1 VRKPHRVAC
10 AVAFALVVIGIVG
23 VIGGC
28 GLPQSKKPFQ
38 DPFFDEEDGSNA
50 LVSGDM
56 DKDET
61 QWRKELHHQVGPATQ
76 NDSAKTDAAKTD
88 PTQDDPLLKDDPPK
102 APDQYGTVTSH
113 DAPPKDQ
120 VADARHSRD
129 PYSVVDDDPEADE
142 KDKTPPTFWQSVGRA
157 SFAAFTVL
165 ITLGMM
171 AAPYLMMI

>member
-1 VRKPHRVAC
+1 MRKPHRVAR

-23 VIGGC
+23 VIDGC

-38 DPFFDEEDGSNA
+38 DPFFDEEESNA

-61 QWRKELHHQVGPATQ
+61 EWRKELHHQTGHATQ
-76 NDSAKTDAAKTD
+76 NDPAKTEGAKAD
-88 PTQDDPLLKDDPPK
+88 PTQNDPLLKDDPPK
-102 APDQYGTVTSH
+102 APEQYGEVADH
-113 DAPPKDQ
+113 DTPPKDQ
-120 VADARHSRD
+120 VGDAKHSGD
-129 PYSVVDDDPEADE
+129 PYAVVDDDPEADE
-142 KDKTPPTFWQSVGRA
+142 KDKSPPTFWQSVGRA

-171 AAPYLMMI
+171 AAPYLMMM

>member
-10 AVAFALVVIGIVG
+10 ALAVALVVVGIVG

-28 GLPQSKKPFQ
+28 GQPQAKKAFA
-38 DPFFDEEDGSNA
+38 DPFFDEDESNA

-61 QWRKELHHQVGPATQ
+61 QWRKELHHQSGHATQ
-76 NDSAKTDAAKTD
+76 NDPPQS
-88 PTQDDPLLKDDPPK
+88 DPLLKDDPPK
-102 APDQYGTVTSH
+102 APEHYGKVTN
-113 DAPPKDQ
+113 DDTLPKDQ
-120 VADARHSRD
+120 VADAKSSGD
-129 PYSVVDDDPEADE
+129 PYATVDDDPAADD
-142 KDKTPPTFWQSVGRA
+142 KDKQPTTFWQSVGRA

-171 AAPYLMMI
+171 AAPYLMMM